1 MTHQPYLYKLT
12 QKSTGKWY
20 IGSRTAKNCKPDES
34 YICSSR
40 HVLPLYK
47 ANKDDWTR
55 EILVIGPSDYIRNL
69 EAKYLESL
77 NAKNNEQSFN
87 LHNGD
92 GKFTTAGKKLVRDKP
107 SYLFTKENLLKK
119 ALGTKRAWDEGLY
132 DNRKKLFGDENPSK
146 RQEVRDAISKALIG
160 KQGGRMT
167 GKKHSAET
175 KAKMAESRRL
185 YWAARKGGN

>member
-1 MTHQPYLYKLT
+1 MMHQPYLYKLT

-20 IGSRTAKNCKPDES
+20 VGSRTAKNCKPDEK

-55 EILVIGPSDYIRNL
+55 EILVIGPADYIRDL
-69 EAKYLESL
+69 EAKYLSAL
-77 NAKNNEQSFN
+77 DAKHNKQSFN

-92 GKFTTAGKKLVRDKP
+92 GKFTTAGKKLSIYP
-107 SYLFTKENLLKK
+107 AHLFTKENILKK
-119 ALGTKRAWDEGLY
+119 GLATKRAWDEGLY
-132 DNRKKLFGDENPSK
+132 ADRKKMIGDENPAK
-146 RQEVRDAISKALIG
+146 RIEVRQAISKALTG

-167 GKKHSAET
+167 GKTHSLET
-175 KAKMAESRRL
+175 KTKMAEARRL
-185 YWAARKGGN
+185 YWAKRKENV